1 MRRSRHW
8 FSFMAR
14 IVAYGFASTFTFFV
28 EGML

>member
-1 MRRSRHW
+1 MRRSGHW

-14 IVAYGFASTFTFFV
+14 IVAYGFASIFTLFI